1 MCETITSEEKLSI
14 TGRYLATGE
23 IFESLTYQFR
33 VHQTTITKFVPK
45 VCEQMYLNLKDIYLK
60 IPNETSQWEAI
71 APITFERYQFPNCIC
86 AADCKHVAL
95 IHPFSSG
102 SEFYSYKRFFIV
114 VMLALVEVVGQVVSV
129 CFFLGY
135 CQIQKKQSQL
145 L

>member
-60 IPNETSQWEAI
+60 MPNETSQWEAI
-71 APITFERYQFPNCIC
+71 AQITFER
-86 AADCKHVAL
+86 
-95 IHPFSSG
+95 
-102 SEFYSYKRFFIV
+102 
-114 VMLALVEVVGQVVSV
+114 
-129 CFFLGY
+129 
-135 CQIQKKQSQL
+135 
-145 L
+145 